1 MYNPFFKA
9 TFYQTRTI
17 AQNIKDEPKYGL
29 EINKC
34 IERFIAKDWG
44 NLTDDDI
51 KSNNEAIAYNDRVLA
66 SYKTSK
72 GKIYIIADA
81 TDKNYYETVTVLLAS
96 EY

>member
-72 GKIYIIADA
+72 GRIYIIADA
-81 TDKNYYETVTVLLAS
+81 TDKNYYETVTVLFAD

>member
-1 MYNPFFKA
+1 MYNPS
-9 TFYQTRTI
+9 FYQTRTI
-17 AQNIKDEPKYGL
+17 AQNIKDEPKYRL

-44 NLTDDDI
+44 DLTHDDI
-51 KSNNEAIAYNDRVLA
+51 KSNNEAITYSDRILA

-72 GKIYIIADA
+72 GKIYIISDA
-81 TDKNYYETVTVLLAS
+81 TDKNYYETVTILFAS

>member
-17 AQNIKDEPKYGL
+17 AQNIKDEPKYRL

-44 NLTDDDI
+44 DLTHDDI
-51 KSNNEAIAYNDRVLA
+51 KSNNEAITYSDRILA

-81 TDKNYYETVTVLLAS
+81 TDKNYYETVTVLFAS

>member
-9 TFYQTRTI
+9 TFNQTRTI
-17 AQNIKDEPKYGL
+17 AQNIKDEPKYRL

-44 NLTDDDI
+44 DLTHDDI
-51 KSNNEAIAYNDRVLA
+51 KSNNEAITYSDRILA

-72 GKIYIIADA
+72 GKIYIISDA
-81 TDKNYYETVTVLLAS
+81 TDKNYYETVTILFAS

>member
-44 NLTDDDI
+44 DLTDDDI
-51 KSNNEAIAYNDRVLA
+51 KSNNEAITYNDKVLA
-66 SYKTSK
+66 NYKTSK

-81 TDKNYYETVTVLLAS
+81 TDKNYYETITVLLAS